1 MVFGR
6 RSEALAEQLRDQ
18 ADRNQYLN
26 KYWNDFHTA
35 FNIGDKVYAPLWDK
49 EGLVEEVCE
58 DFILVSGLL
67 PDRED
72 DWVGFLQHWELE
84 KR

>member
-1 MVFGR
+1 MVFR
-6 RSEALAEQLRDQ
+6 RRAEALADQL
-18 ADRNQYLN
+18 AYNDRKQYLK
-26 KYWNDFHTA
+26 KYWKEFYES

-67 PDRED
+67 PDPED